1 MKSNKVQYNHK
12 IAQTDQT
19 PLQKKIEEEKKLYLT
34 LLEQAK
40 SYKAEYPNNARSNFM
55 AEYSEEFG
63 NLNAGHRQ
71 NIEQILPGKPSNYSP
86 SNSGSTGS
94 GFNNAKSQAKSYE
107 PYLQKINESSNG
119 NNLLYLAAI
128 SSFGFPK
135 IPGEDVKRLYIEKNE
150 ERIKSRLYQITSN
163 HYIRTKFPNIP
174 NQLSDAIQRL
184 EEKVKGSSSTGS
196 SGSSDGSSK
205 PTTDTVPTPGSGR
218 PTNNPYPPSDI
229 GEFPKIQADTF
240 NPDEDNFSN
249 EAKTIIDQIKDL
261 EKLADSSKDAFKE
274 QWIGSYENIL
284 NQLQIATSN
293 NKINIPEDSY
303 IKTKLTNLDNKWV
316 EIFYP
321 GGFKRVGRGII
332 IPLDVKD
339 AKATLL
345 EQININKDPEQVKKL
360 ASIFQKVYL
369 NGKSTQDTELYSYL
383 EEINKAI
390 LIRNAKDSDSEN
402 IPTISMSEYR

>member
-1 MKSNKVQYNHK
+1 MAKQYKNEHG
-12 IAQTDQT
+12 
-19 PLQKKIEEEKKLYLT
+19 
-34 LLEQAK
+34 
-40 SYKAEYPNNARSNFM
+40 SNARSFFM
-55 AEYSEEFG
+55 SEYGREYA
-63 NLNAGHRQ
+63 NLSLAHRE
-71 NIEQILPGKPSNYSP
+71 NIDQILPGKPSNSSP
-86 SNSGSTGS
+86 SNSGSSGS
-94 GFNNAKSQAKSYE
+94 GFNNSKSKAKSYE
-107 PYLQKINESSNG
+107 PYLQTINNSSNG

-128 SSFGFPK
+128 SSFGFPSEK
-135 IPGEDVKRLYIEKNE
+135 GKNVDYLYTNQNKDRIIERLKE
-150 ERIKSRLYQITSN
+150 ITSN
-163 HYIRTKFPNIP
+163 HYIQTKFPNIQG
-174 NQLSDAIQRL
+174 QLSDAIQRL

-196 SGSSDGSSK
+196 SGSSK
-205 PTTDTVPTPGSGR
+205 TTTDTVPTPGSGR
-218 PTNNPYPPSDI
+218 PTNNPYLPSDI
-229 GEFPKIQADTF
+229 GEFPKTQPDTF

-293 NKINIPEDSY
+293 NKIDIPEDSY

-321 GGFKRVGRGII
+321 GGFKRVGRGTI

-345 EQININKDPEQVKKL
+345 EQIKINKDPEQVKKL
-360 ASIFQKVYL
+360 ANIFQKVYL

-402 IPTISMSEYR
+402 IPTISMSEYRK

>member
-107 PYLQKINESSNG
+107 PYLQKINDSTDG

-135 IPGEDVKRLYIEKNE
+135 ILGEDVKRLYTEKNE

-163 HYIRTKFPNIP
+163 HYIQTKFPNIP
-174 NQLSDAIQRL
+174 GQLSDAIQRL
-184 EEKVKGSSSTGS
+184 EKKVKGSSSTVSTGS
-196 SGSSDGSSK
+196 SE
-205 PTTDTVPTPGSGR
+205 PTTDTIPAPGSGN
-218 PTNNPYPPSDI
+218 PTNNPYPPSNI
-229 GEFPKIQADTF
+229 GQFPKTQPDTF

-249 EAKTIIDQIKDL
+249 EARTIIDQIKDL

-274 QWIGSYENIL
+274 QWIGSYEKIL
-284 NQLQIATSN
+284 NQLEIATSS
-293 NKINIPEDSY
+293 NKINITEDSY

-321 GGFKRVGRGII
+321 GGFKRVGRGTI

-339 AKATLL
+339 AKTTLL
-345 EQININKDPEQVKKL
+345 EQIKINKDPEQVKKL
-360 ASIFQKVYL
+360 ANIFQKVYL

-390 LIRNAKDSDSEN
+390 SIRNAKDSDSEN